1 MRPILIS
8 LSVVIVCAVAIL
20 FTLINAQNQTALAA
34 NLQAEEQQAEQAAA
48 AEPAQ
53 PINDTNPSLF
63 AQAPAETK
71 TSEPV
76 ADENGVYTTESGLK
90 YEKLESGDGAQP
102 QTGQTV
108 MVHYTG
114 MLEDGT
120 VFDSSRERNRPFSFR
135 IGVGQ
140 VIRGWDEGVGMMHVG
155 DRWKLIIPPE
165 LGYGERGAG
174 GVIPPNATLIFD
186 VELLRIS

>member
-48 AEPAQ
+48 AEPAK

-140 VIRGWDEGVGMMHVG
+140 VIRGWDEGVGMMQVG

>member
-1 MRPILIS
+1 M
-8 LSVVIVCAVAIL
+8 
-20 FTLINAQNQTALAA
+20 
-34 NLQAEEQQAEQAAA
+34 
-48 AEPAQ
+48 
-53 PINDTNPSLF
+53 
-63 AQAPAETK
+63 
-71 TSEPV
+71 
-76 ADENGVYTTESGLK
+76 K
-90 YEKLESGDGAQP
+90 YEKLETGDGAQP
-102 QTGQTV
+102 QAGQTV

-140 VIRGWDEGVGMMHVG
+140 VIRGWDEGVGMMQVG

>member
-34 NLQAEEQQAEQAAA
+34 NRQAEEQQAEPAAA

-76 ADENGVYTTESGLK
+76 ADENGVYTTASGLK

-140 VIRGWDEGVGMMHVG
+140 VIRGWDEGVGMMQVG
-155 DRWKLIIPPE
+155 DRWKLIIPPD

>member
-1 MRPILIS
+1 LRPILIS

>member
-8 LSVVIVCAVAIL
+8 LSVVVVCAVAIL
-20 FTLINAQNQTALAA
+20 LTLINAQNQTALAA
-34 NLQAEEQQAEQAAA
+34 NMQAEEQPTEQAAV
-48 AEPAQ
+48 AEPAK
-53 PINDTNPSLF
+53 PTSDNPSLF
-63 AQAPAETK
+63 AQAPAET
-71 TSEPV
+71 SEPV
-76 ADENGVYTTESGLK
+76 ADENGMYTTESGLK
-90 YEKLESGDGAQP
+90 YEKLETGDGAQP

-140 VIRGWDEGVGMMHVG
+140 VIRGWDEGVGMMQVG

>member
-48 AEPAQ
+48 AEPAK

>member
-1 MRPILIS
+1 M
-8 LSVVIVCAVAIL
+8 AIL

>member
-1 MRPILIS
+1 LRPILIS

-34 NLQAEEQQAEQAAA
+34 NMQAEEQQAEQAAA
-48 AEPAQ
+48 AEPAK
-53 PINDTNPSLF
+53 PINDPNPSLF
-63 AQAPAETK
+63 AQAPAETE

-140 VIRGWDEGVGMMHVG
+140 VIRGWDEGVGMMHIG

>member
-1 MRPILIS
+1 M
-8 LSVVIVCAVAIL
+8 VCAVAIL

-48 AEPAQ
+48 AKPAK
-53 PINDTNPSLF
+53 PSSDNPSLF
-63 AQAPAETK
+63 AQAPAETE

-76 ADENGVYTTESGLK
+76 ADENGVYTTASGLK

-102 QTGQTV
+102 QTGQTA

>member
-8 LSVVIVCAVAIL
+8 LSVVVVCAVAIL

-34 NLQAEEQQAEQAAA
+34 NMQAEEQQTEQVAAGEQAK
-48 AEPAQ
+48 PTSD
-53 PINDTNPSLF
+53 NNPNLF
-63 AQAPAETK
+63 AQAPAET
-71 TSEPV
+71 SEPV
-76 ADENGVYTTESGLK
+76 ADEDGLYTTESGLK
-90 YEKLESGDGAQP
+90 YEKLETGDGAQP

>member
-20 FTLINAQNQTALAA
+20 FTLINAQNQTALAD
-34 NLQAEEQQAEQAAA
+34 NMQAEQQQAEPAAA
-48 AEPAQ
+48 VEQAKPTSD
-53 PINDTNPSLF
+53 NNPNLF
-63 AQAPAETK
+63 AQAPAE

-76 ADENGVYTTESGLK
+76 ADENGLYTTESGLK
-90 YEKLESGDGAQP
+90 YEKLDTGDGAQP
-102 QTGQTV
+102 QRGQTV

-165 LGYGERGAG
+165 LGYGDRGAG

>member
-8 LSVVIVCAVAIL
+8 LSLVIVCAVAIL
-20 FTLINAQNQTALAA
+20 FTLINSQNQTAIADELPG
-34 NLQAEEQQAEQAAA
+34 EEPSATPA
-48 AEPAQ
+48 AET
-53 PINDTNPSLF
+53 IREDNPNLF
-63 AQAPAETK
+63 AEAS
-71 TSEPV
+71 TSNPEAV
-76 ADENGVYTTESGLK
+76 ADDDGVYTTESGLK
-90 YEKLESGDGAQP
+90 YEKLETGDGAQP

-155 DRWKLIIPPE
+155 DRWKLTIPPE

>member
-8 LSVVIVCAVAIL
+8 LSLVLVCAVAIL
-20 FTLINAQNQTALAA
+20 FTLINAQNQTAIADELP
-34 NLQAEEQQAEQAAA
+34 AEDSSAA
-48 AEPAQ
+48 AETLRE
-53 PINDTNPSLF
+53 DNPNLF
-63 AQAPAETK
+63 AQAPN
-71 TSEPV
+71 SEAV
-76 ADENGVYTTESGLK
+76 ADEDGIYTTESGLK
-90 YEKLESGDGAQP
+90 YEKLETGDGAQP
-102 QTGQTV
+102 QAGQTV

-140 VIRGWDEGVGMMHVG
+140 VIRGWDEGVGMMQVG

>member
-1 MRPILIS
+1 LRPILIS

-48 AEPAQ
+48 AEPAK

>member
-8 LSVVIVCAVAIL
+8 LSLVIVCAVAIL
-20 FTLINAQNQTALAA
+20 FTLINTQNQTAIADELPTEDSSAA
-34 NLQAEEQQAEQAAA
+34 PA
-48 AEPAQ
+48 AET
-53 PINDTNPSLF
+53 IREDNPNLF
-63 AQAPAETK
+63 AQA
-71 TSEPV
+71 SESSQEAV
-76 ADENGVYTTESGLK
+76 ADEDGVYTTESGLQ
-90 YEKLESGDGAQP
+90 YEKLETGDGAQP

-155 DRWKLIIPPE
+155 DRWKITIPPE

-174 GVIPPNATLIFD
+174 GVIPANATLIFD